1 MVSANYGSFMPIP
14 DDPRQTEFVLS
25 LLAKTNEGKVSWI
38 KKGSAFTATIPNGVV
53 VNFVLA
59 PGLFGTPLSW
69 QLFTVRDRFEN
80 ELIQVNAPN
89 FISVL
94 STTYPPPSGSNE
106 SIVRGNIG
114 KLKRM
119 ISNTRST
126 H

>member
-1 MVSANYGSFMPIP
+1 M
-14 DDPRQTEFVLS
+14 LS

-94 STTYPPPSGSNE
+94 STTSPSPLVEATNRLFAVIS
-106 SIVRGNIG
+106 GNSSDDLQHAIDALK
-114 KLKRM
+114 KL
-119 ISNTRST
+119 
-126 H
+126 